1 MAESKSGGEEC
12 PESPTTTE
20 SSNNS
25 DATDTERE
33 WAQAAQAQFTK
44 GNYVAALTL
53 LSYLQGTRPKD
64 PKVSRLLILSVW
76 YVFFMRLVHY
86 NVLLVSVYYLYI
98 YLLLV
103 VKDIS

>member
-20 SSNNS
+20 ASNNS

-33 WAQAAQAQFTK
+33 WAQAAQTQFTK

-53 LSYLQGTRPKD
+53 LSYLHGTRPKD
-64 PKVSRLLILSVW
+64 PKVSTINFCSSLWCTVQ
-76 YVFFMRLVHY
+76 F
-86 NVLLVSVYYLYI
+86 
-98 YLLLV
+98 
-103 VKDIS
+103 D